1 MDFMLQKI
9 AFKLAMFLVIVGS
22 FVWLFV
28 GVMTWNPLE
37 VYLGKGVAR
46 VIYILVGLSAA
57 YIAFNRD
64 TYLPFLGET
73 VMPCGAIAEKTP
85 PGATKELRVQVP
97 PGSKVLFWA
106 AEPGMED
113 LKQIKDWQH
122 AYTKFENA
130 GVTTAGEDGIAV
142 LKVRSPQPY
151 TVPFKGRL
159 EPHVHFRICSSSG
172 MLSRVKTVYVQDEH
186 VEGFYS
192 S

>member
-9 AFKLAMFLVIVGS
+9 AFKLAMVLVIVGS

-28 GVMTWNPLE
+28 GVTTWNPLE
-37 VYLGKGVAR
+37 VYLGKRVAR
-46 VIYILVGLSAA
+46 VIYLLVGLSAA

-73 VMPCGAIAEKTP
+73 VMPCGAIADKTP

-113 LKQIKDWQH
+113 LKQIRDWQH

>member
-1 MDFMLQKI
+1 
-9 AFKLAMFLVIVGS
+9 
-22 FVWLFV
+22 
-28 GVMTWNPLE
+28 
-37 VYLGKGVAR
+37 
-46 VIYILVGLSAA
+46 
-57 YIAFNRD
+57 
-64 TYLPFLGET
+64 
-73 VMPCGAIAEKTP
+73 MPCGAIADKTP

-113 LKQIKDWQH
+113 LKQIRDWQH

>member
-9 AFKLAMFLVIVGS
+9 AFKIAMVLVIVGS

-28 GVMTWNPLE
+28 GVTTWNPLE

-46 VIYILVGLSAA
+46 VIYLLVGLSAA

-73 VMPCGAIAEKTP
+73 VMPCGAIADKTP

>member
-73 VMPCGAIAEKTP
+73 VMPCGAIADKTP

>member
-22 FVWLFV
+22 FVWLFI
-28 GVMTWNPLE
+28 GIMTWNPLE

-46 VIYILVGLSAA
+46 VIYLLVGLSAA

-73 VMPCGAIAEKTP
+73 VMPCGAIADKTP

-130 GVTTAGEDGIAV
+130 GITTAGEDGIAV

>member
-28 GVMTWNPLE
+28 GIMTWNPLE

-46 VIYILVGLSAA
+46 VIYLLVGLSAA

-73 VMPCGAIAEKTP
+73 VMPCGAIADKTP

>member
-28 GVMTWNPLE
+28 GIMTWNPLE

-73 VMPCGAIAEKTP
+73 VMPCGAIADKTP

-130 GVTTAGEDGIAV
+130 GITTAGEDGIAV

>member
-1 MDFMLQKI
+1 MLQKI

-22 FVWLFV
+22 FVWLFI
-28 GVMTWNPLE
+28 GIMTWNPLE

-46 VIYILVGLSAA
+46 VIYLLVGLSAA

-73 VMPCGAIAEKTP
+73 VMPCGAIADKTP

-130 GVTTAGEDGIAV
+130 GITTAGEDGIAV

>member
-9 AFKLAMFLVIVGS
+9 AFKLAMVLVIVGS

-28 GVMTWNPLE
+28 GIMTWNPLE

-46 VIYILVGLSAA
+46 VIYLLVGLSAA

-73 VMPCGAIAEKTP
+73 VMPCGAIADKTP